1 MKAYLALISAAVIG
15 LAACSQEA
23 AKPAEAPAASE
34 AAPAETTAPADAAPA
49 ETTAPADAAPASE
62 AAPADAAAAP
72 AAGNCATTVEANDAM
87 QFNTKEIQV
96 SKACKEFTITLKHT
110 GTQPKTSMGH
120 NIVIGKAEDMDGI
133 FKDGVGAADTDYVK
147 PDDARVVAHTK
158 LIGGGEESSLTLD
171 PAKLADGEYKFA
183 CTFPGHGAL
192 MNGKVTLVD

>member
-49 ETTAPADAAPASE
+49 SE

-72 AAGNCATTVEANDAM
+72 AAGNCATTGEANDAM

>member
-23 AKPAEAPAASE
+23 AKPAEAPAAS
-34 AAPAETTAPADAAPA
+34 AASEAAPA

-110 GTQPKTSMGH
+110 GTQPKESMGH

-133 FKDGVGAADTDYVK
+133 FKDGAGAAATDYVK

>member
-23 AKPAEAPAASE
+23 AKPSEAPAAS
-34 AAPAETTAPADAAPA
+34 AASEAAPA

-62 AAPADAAAAP
+62 AAPADTAAAP

-110 GTQPKTSMGH
+110 GTQPKASMGH
-120 NIVIGKAEDMDGI
+120 NIVIGKTEDMDGI

>member
-15 LAACSQEA
+15 LAACSQEPA
-23 AKPAEAPAASE
+23 APAAEATPAAEAPASE
-34 AAPAETTAPADAAPA
+34 APAAEAAPADAAPA
-49 ETTAPADAAPASE
+49 DAAE
-62 AAPADAAAAP
+62 AP
-72 AAGNCATTVEANDAM
+72 AAGNCAATVESNDNM
-87 QFNTKEIQV
+87 QFNTKDIQV

-110 GTQPKTSMGH
+110 GTQPKASMGH
-120 NIVIGKAEDMDGI
+120 NLVIAKAEDMDGV

-158 LIGGGEESSLTLD
+158 LIGGGEEASLTLD

>member
-15 LAACSQEA
+15 LAACSQEPA
-23 AKPAEAPAASE
+23 APAAEATPAAEAPASE
-34 AAPAETTAPADAAPA
+34 APAAEAAPADAAPA
-49 ETTAPADAAPASE
+49 DAAE
-62 AAPADAAAAP
+62 AP
-72 AAGNCATTVEANDAM
+72 AADNCAATVESNDNM
-87 QFNTKEIQV
+87 QFNTKDIQV

-110 GTQPKTSMGH
+110 GTQPKASMGH
-120 NIVIGKAEDMDGI
+120 NLVIAKAEDMDGV

-171 PAKLADGEYKFA
+171 PAKLADGDYKFA

>member
-15 LAACSQEA
+15 LAACSQEPA
-23 AKPAEAPAASE
+23 APAAEAPAASEAPAAEAPAASE
-34 AAPAETTAPADAAPA
+34 AAPAAAAAAPA
-49 ETTAPADAAPASE
+49 A
-62 AAPADAAAAP
+62 AAAAP

-87 QFNTKEIQV
+87 QYNTKEIQV

-110 GTQPKTSMGH
+110 GTQPKASMGH
-120 NIVIGKAEDMDGI
+120 NLVIGKSEDMDGI
-133 FKDGVGAADTDYVK
+133 FKDGVGAATTDYVK

-158 LIGGGEESSLTLD
+158 LIGGGEEASLTLD
-171 PAKLADGEYKFA
+171 PAKLAGGEYKFA

>member
-1 MKAYLALISAAVIG
+1 
-15 LAACSQEA
+15 
-23 AKPAEAPAASE
+23 
-34 AAPAETTAPADAAPA
+34 
-49 ETTAPADAAPASE
+49 
-62 AAPADAAAAP
+62 
-72 AAGNCATTVEANDAM
+72 M
-87 QFNTKEIQV
+87 QYNTKEIQV

-120 NIVIGKAEDMDGI
+120 NLVIGKSEDMDGI
-133 FKDGVGAADTDYVK
+133 FKDGVGATTTDYVK

-158 LIGGGEESSLTLD
+158 LIGGGEEASLTLD

>member
-15 LAACSQEA
+15 LAACSQEPA
-23 AKPAEAPAASE
+23 APAAEATAASE
-34 AAPAETTAPADAAPA
+34 AAPAE
-49 ETTAPADAAPASE
+49 APASE
-62 AAPADAAAAP
+62 AAPAEAAPAEAADAAAP
-72 AAGNCATTVEANDAM
+72 AGDCAVTVESNDAM
-87 QFNTKEIQV
+87 QFNTKDIQV
-96 SKACKEFTITLKHT
+96 SKACKEFTVTLKHT
-110 GTQPKTSMGH
+110 GTQPKASMGH
-120 NIVIGKAEDMDGI
+120 NLVIAKAEDMDGV

-158 LIGGGEESSLTLD
+158 LIGGGEEASVTFD

>member
-15 LAACSQEA
+15 LAACSQE
-23 AKPAEAPAASE
+23 PAAPAAE
-34 AAPAETTAPADAAPA
+34 ATPAGE
-49 ETTAPADAAPASE
+49 APASE
-62 AAPADAAAAP
+62 AP
-72 AAGNCATTVEANDAM
+72 AAGNCAATVESNDNM
-87 QFNTKEIQV
+87 QFNTKDIQV

-110 GTQPKTSMGH
+110 GTQPKASMGH
-120 NIVIGKAEDMDGI
+120 NLVIAKAEDMDGV

-147 PDDARVVAHTK
+147 PGDARVVAHTK

-171 PAKLADGEYKFA
+171 PAKLADGDYKFA

>member
-15 LAACSQEA
+15 LAACSQEPA
-23 AKPAEAPAASE
+23 APAAEATAASEAPAAEAPAAEAPAASE
-34 AAPAETTAPADAAPA
+34 AASAD
-49 ETTAPADAAPASE
+49 T
-62 AAPADAAAAP
+62 AAAP

-87 QFNTKEIQV
+87 QYNTKEIQV

-120 NIVIGKAEDMDGI
+120 NLVIGKSEDMDGI
-133 FKDGVGAADTDYVK
+133 FKDGVGAATTDYVK
-147 PDDARVVAHTK
+147 PDDARVVVHTK
-158 LIGGGEESSLTLD
+158 LIGGGEEASLTLD
-171 PAKLADGEYKFA
+171 PAKLAGGEYKFA

>member
-23 AKPAEAPAASE
+23 AKPAEAPAAS
-34 AAPAETTAPADAAPA
+34 AASEAAPA

-62 AAPADAAAAP
+62 AAPADADAAAAP

-110 GTQPKTSMGH
+110 GPQPKASMGH
-120 NIVIGKAEDMDGI
+120 NIVIGKTEDMDGI

>member
-1 MKAYLALISAAVIG
+1 MKAYLALISATVIG
-15 LAACSQEA
+15 LAACSQEPA
-23 AKPAEAPAASE
+23 APAAEAPAASE
-34 AAPAETTAPADAAPA
+34 APAAEAPA
-49 ETTAPADAAPASE
+49 ASE

-87 QFNTKEIQV
+87 QYNTKEIQV

-110 GTQPKTSMGH
+110 GTQPKASMGH
-120 NIVIGKAEDMDGI
+120 NLVIGKSEDMDGI
-133 FKDGVGAADTDYVK
+133 FKDGVGAATTDYVK

-158 LIGGGEESSLTLD
+158 LIGGGEEASLTLD
-171 PAKLADGEYKFA
+171 PAKLAGGEYKFA

>member
-23 AKPAEAPAASE
+23 AKPAEAPAASAASE
-34 AAPAETTAPADAAPA
+34 AAPAETTAPAD
-49 ETTAPADAAPASE
+49 
-62 AAPADAAAAP
+62 AAP

>member
-23 AKPAEAPAASE
+23 AKPAEAPAAS
-34 AAPAETTAPADAAPA
+34 AASEAAPA

-72 AAGNCATTVEANDAM
+72 AAGNCATTVEANE
-87 QFNTKEIQV
+87 FNTKEIQV

>member
-23 AKPAEAPAASE
+23 AKPAEAPAASAASE
-34 AAPAETTAPADAAPA
+34 AAPV

-87 QFNTKEIQV
+87 QYNTKEIQV

-120 NIVIGKAEDMDGI
+120 NLVIGKSEDMDGI
-133 FKDGVGAADTDYVK
+133 FKDGVGAATTDYVK

>member
-1 MKAYLALISAAVIG
+1 MQINTFFKTLSAAALAIV
-15 LAACSQEA
+15 LAACGGQKDS
-23 AKPAEAPAASE
+23 APAAS
-34 AAPAETTAPADAAPA
+34 AASEAAPA

-62 AAPADAAAAP
+62 AAPAAAAP

>member
-15 LAACSQEA
+15 LAACSQEPA
-23 AKPAEAPAASE
+23 APAAEATSASEAPAAETASAPDAPAAEAPAAE
-34 AAPAETTAPADAAPA
+34 AAAGD
-49 ETTAPADAAPASE
+49 
-62 AAPADAAAAP
+62 AAAP

-158 LIGGGEESSLTLD
+158 LIGGGEEASLTLD
-171 PAKLADGEYKFA
+171 PAKLAGGEYKFA

>member
-15 LAACSQEA
+15 LAACSQEPA
-23 AKPAEAPAASE
+23 APAAEATSASEAPAAETASAPEAPAAE
-34 AAPAETTAPADAAPA
+34 AAAGD
-49 ETTAPADAAPASE
+49 
-62 AAPADAAAAP
+62 AAAP
-72 AAGNCATTVEANDAM
+72 AAGNCATTVEANDNM
-87 QFNTKEIQV
+87 QFNTKDIQV

-110 GTQPKTSMGH
+110 GTQPKASMGH
-120 NIVIGKAEDMDGI
+120 NLVIAKAEDMDGV

-158 LIGGGEESSLTLD
+158 LIGGGEEASLTLD
-171 PAKLADGEYKFA
+171 PAKLAGGEYKFA

>member
-34 AAPAETTAPADAAPA
+34 AAPA

-110 GTQPKTSMGH
+110 GTQPKASMGH
-120 NIVIGKAEDMDGI
+120 NIVIGKTEDMDGI

-158 LIGGGEESSLTLD
+158 L
-171 PAKLADGEYKFA
+171 
-183 CTFPGHGAL
+183 
-192 MNGKVTLVD
+192 

>member
-23 AKPAEAPAASE
+23 AKPAEAPAAS
-34 AAPAETTAPADAAPA
+34 AASAASEAAPA

-110 GTQPKTSMGH
+110 GTQPKASMGH

-133 FKDGVGAADTDYVK
+133 FKDGAGAAETDYVK

>member
-15 LAACSQEA
+15 LAACSQE
-23 AKPAEAPAASE
+23 PAAPAAE
-34 AAPAETTAPADAAPA
+34 ATPAA
-49 ETTAPADAAPASE
+49 EAPASE
-62 AAPADAAAAP
+62 APAAEAP
-72 AAGNCATTVEANDAM
+72 AAGNCAATVESNDNM
-87 QFNTKEIQV
+87 QFNTKDIQV

-110 GTQPKTSMGH
+110 GTQPKASMGH
-120 NIVIGKAEDMDGI
+120 NLVIAKAEDMDGV

-171 PAKLADGEYKFA
+171 PAKLADGDYKFA

>member
-15 LAACSQEA
+15 LAACSQEPA
-23 AKPAEAPAASE
+23 APAAEATAASEAPAAE
-34 AAPAETTAPADAAPA
+34 AASAPEAPAG
-49 ETTAPADAAPASE
+49 
-62 AAPADAAAAP
+62 DAAAP
-72 AAGNCATTVEANDAM
+72 VAGNCETTVEANDNM
-87 QFNTKEIQV
+87 QFNTKDIQV

-110 GTQPKTSMGH
+110 GTQPKASMGH
-120 NIVIGKAEDMDGI
+120 NLVIAKAEDMDGV

-171 PAKLADGEYKFA
+171 PAKLAGGEYKFA

>member
-15 LAACSQEA
+15 LAACSQEPA
-23 AKPAEAPAASE
+23 APAAEAPAASE
-34 AAPAETTAPADAAPA
+34 APAAEAPA
-49 ETTAPADAAPASE
+49 ASE
-62 AAPADAAAAP
+62 AVPADAAAAP

-87 QFNTKEIQV
+87 QYNTKEIQV

-120 NIVIGKAEDMDGI
+120 NLVIGKSEDMDGI
-133 FKDGVGAADTDYVK
+133 FKDGVGAATTDYVK
-147 PDDARVVAHTK
+147 PDDTRVVAHTK
-158 LIGGGEESSLTLD
+158 LIGGGEEASLTLD
-171 PAKLADGEYKFA
+171 PAKLAGGEYKFA

>member
-23 AKPAEAPAASE
+23 AKPAEAPAAS
-34 AAPAETTAPADAAPA
+34 AASEAAPA

-110 GTQPKTSMGH
+110 GTQPKASMGH
-120 NIVIGKAEDMDGI
+120 NIVIGKTEDMDGI

-147 PDDARVVAHTK
+147 ADDARVVAHTK

>member
-15 LAACSQEA
+15 LAACSQEPA
-23 AKPAEAPAASE
+23 APAAEATPAAEAPASE
-34 AAPAETTAPADAAPA
+34 APAAEAAPADAAPA
-49 ETTAPADAAPASE
+49 DAAE
-62 AAPADAAAAP
+62 AP
-72 AAGNCATTVEANDAM
+72 AAGNCAATVESNDNM
-87 QFNTKEIQV
+87 QFNTKDIQV

-110 GTQPKTSMGH
+110 GTQPKASMGH
-120 NIVIGKAEDMDGI
+120 NLVIAKAEDMDGV

-171 PAKLADGEYKFA
+171 PAKLADGDYKFA

-192 MNGKVTLVD
+192 MNGKITLVD

>member
-15 LAACSQEA
+15 LAACSQEPA
-23 AKPAEAPAASE
+23 APAAEATPAAEAPASE
-34 AAPAETTAPADAAPA
+34 APAA
-49 ETTAPADAAPASE
+49 E
-62 AAPADAAAAP
+62 AAPADAAEAP
-72 AAGNCATTVEANDAM
+72 AAGNCAATVESNDNM
-87 QFNTKEIQV
+87 QFNTKDIQV

-120 NIVIGKAEDMDGI
+120 NIVIGKTEDMDGI
-133 FKDGVGAADTDYVK
+133 FKDGVGAAGTDYVK

-171 PAKLADGEYKFA
+171 PAKLADGDYKFA

-192 MNGKVTLVD
+192 MNGKITLVD